1 MADATFD
8 ALTHGDC
15 LMESTKMERK
25 KTESLHATLP
35 KQKGWRLPFL
45 CRYKRVWLY
54 PERLPLVLDLE
65 QHLRAAY
72 LDLLL
77 ATAIKIGTT
86 WLKSL
91 PLPLPGGINTI
102 PMILT
107 TLCLHRYLICSFLIP
122 NTMASKV
129 SNNLLAS
136 LRVLL
141 GLSVTNFTIPTC
153 LIA

>member
-25 KTESLHATLP
+25 KTESLHAP
-35 KQKGWRLPFL
+35 EM
-45 CRYKRVWLY
+45 VWLY
-54 PERLPLVLDLE
+54 PERLPLVLDVE

-91 PLPLPGGINTI
+91 PLPLPGGINTM

-141 GLSVTNFTIPTC
+141 GMSVTNFTIPTC